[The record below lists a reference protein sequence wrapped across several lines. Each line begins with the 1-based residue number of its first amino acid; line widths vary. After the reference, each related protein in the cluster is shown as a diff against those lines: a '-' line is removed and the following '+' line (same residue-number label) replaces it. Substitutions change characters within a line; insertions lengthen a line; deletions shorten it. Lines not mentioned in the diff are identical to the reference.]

1 MTMDLSEASAK
12 DSSEEGRLRGAI
24 ISVGAAIFPI
34 SWVGSSLK
42 WSFAGSRKS
51 VAVMSS
57 NSPLLPFPQKA
68 LIYSYPEGN
77 QCHDMSTAFLITTAN
92 NRFLPGDS
100 TMSTILNSLFW
111 HKMIL

>member
-1 MTMDLSEASAK
+1 MTIDLSEASAK
-12 DSSEEGRLRGAI
+12 DSSEEGRLRGA
-24 ISVGAAIFPI
+24 
-34 SWVGSSLK
+34 
-42 WSFAGSRKS
+42 FAGSRKS

-57 NSPLLPFPQKA
+57 NSPLLTFPQKA

-100 TMSTILNSLFW
+100 TMSTILNSLF
-111 HKMIL
+111 

>member
-51 VAVMSS
+51 VAVTSG
-57 NSPLLPFPQKA
+57 NSPLLSFPQKA
-68 LIYSYPEGN
+68 SYPEGN